1 MNTPHTPRTLRGVV
15 HRMPDAPAAGAVRP
29 PPVLVV
35 PTDDERP
42 RRGTRGGAEAL
53 ALALTVGGTLAL
65 AFGGAAGLATVAYPG
80 LAFLC
85 GLALYRHRPVGHVAF
100 TWGLLLVTPWV
111 RRVVDLQLGAYSSVS
126 LIMLAPYLVAGLAVL
141 SLVRSR
147 RALSDRVFKPYLL
160 ALVAVAWGFASG
172 VVQNGAQAAA
182 FDLLE
187 WSVPIVFG
195 LHTALSWRDY
205 PALRDALARVFGVGV
220 AVVGAYG
227 VVQFLVLPEWDRL
240 WMLGSGMYDASGP
253 YVITYIGLPE
263 PYQVRVF
270 STLNAPGPNAM
281 ILMSGLVLLFGLRG
295 SLRWLAA
302 APGYMTLLLSLVR
315 SAWGGWVV
323 GVGYL
328 FVRGARAV
336 RVQVLAGAVVLAVA
350 AAGAIASVPAVREA
364 VASRLVSVMDL
375 GDDTSLRERSE
386 FVSDVLWEV
395 ATHPLGHGLG
405 STGTAAKLSS
415 GATLPFDNGVVNVPY
430 VLGWFGGALFF
441 LGPLLLAYRAA
452 RSSRRDPFS
461 TAAEAAALGMLA
473 QIIFVNTLVSTVGFV
488 FWCFMGVSIARAF
501 WWDHGPDAPHH
512 SAHA

>member
-1 MNTPHTPRTLRGVV
+1 MSTPQSPRTLRGVV
-15 HRMPDAPAAGAVRP
+15 HRMPDAPAGPVRQ
-29 PPVLVV
+29 PPVVVV
-35 PTDDERP
+35 PPDDDP
-42 RRGTRGGAEAL
+42 PQRGTRGGAEAL
-53 ALALTVGGTLAL
+53 ALALTVGGALAL
-65 AFGGAAGLATVAYPG
+65 AVGGAPGVAALAYPA
-80 LAFLC
+80 LAFVC
-85 GLALYRHRPVGHVAF
+85 GAALYRHRPVGYIAF
-100 TWGLLLVTPWV
+100 VWGLLLVTPWV

-126 LIMLAPYLVAGLAVL
+126 LVMLAPYLVAGLAVL
-141 SLVRSR
+141 SLLRSR
-147 RALSDRVFKPYLL
+147 RALSHRVFKPYLL
-160 ALVAVAWGFASG
+160 ALLAVAWGFAAG

-187 WSVPIVFG
+187 WSVPIFFG
-195 LHTALSWRDY
+195 LHTALAWRDY
-205 PALRDALARVFGVGV
+205 PELRRALGRVFGVGV
-220 AVVGAYG
+220 AVVGVYG
-227 VVQFLVLPEWDRL
+227 IVQFVALPAWDRL

-281 ILMSGLVLLFGLRG
+281 ILMSGLLLLFGLRG
-295 SLRWLAA
+295 PWRWLAA
-302 APGYMTLLLSLVR
+302 APGYVTLLLSLVR

-336 RVQVLAGAVVLAVA
+336 RLQTLAGAAALVVL
-350 AAGAIASVPAVREA
+350 AAGAIATVPAVRDA
-364 VASRLVSVMDL
+364 VAARLVSAVDL

-386 FVSDVLWEV
+386 FVSEVLWEV

-405 STGTAAKLSS
+405 STGTSAKLSS

-441 LGPLLLAYRAA
+441 LGPILLAYRAA

-501 WWDHGPDAPHH
+501 WSDHGPDVGADY
-512 SAHA
+512 